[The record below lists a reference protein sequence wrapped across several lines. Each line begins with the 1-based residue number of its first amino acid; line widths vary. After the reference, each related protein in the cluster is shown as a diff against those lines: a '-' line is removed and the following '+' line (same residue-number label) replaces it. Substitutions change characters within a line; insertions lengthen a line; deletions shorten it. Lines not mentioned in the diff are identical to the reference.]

1 MSLASEDKIM
11 IWQSIPLMTAIDIL
25 ILGIVGYAAAEFL
38 RHGRRPARGSE
49 FGFLAIFGGLL
60 LVALFYLADLLAM
73 HAVPNFMPR
82 AEAMNIMRDLHLN
95 GSWPVVLLG
104 IGSIC
109 FGFTSVKRRICVAD
123 SG

>member
-60 LVALFYLADLLAM
+60 LVA
-73 HAVPNFMPR
+73 PFMPAFR
-82 AEAMNIMRDLHLN
+82 YSSLKR
-95 GSWPVVLLG
+95 
-104 IGSIC
+104 
-109 FGFTSVKRRICVAD
+109 SVRGERGNPSQEVTFLPP
-123 SG
+123 